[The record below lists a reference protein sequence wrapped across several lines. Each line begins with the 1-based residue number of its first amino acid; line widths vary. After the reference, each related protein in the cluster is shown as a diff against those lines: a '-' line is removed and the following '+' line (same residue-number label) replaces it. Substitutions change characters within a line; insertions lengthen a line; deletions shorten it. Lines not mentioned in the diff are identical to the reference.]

1 MIQYKKIIFS
11 GDYMSKFK
19 ILFLISLIFFSL
31 SIKAEK
37 NYPFSIPNIGASSF
51 ALMDV
56 KTGSIVA
63 GKNIDKRVEPASITK
78 IATLYLVFKALN
90 SKYIS
95 ENDYAVVSKKAW
107 RMPGSRMFVEV
118 GKRVLVRDLITGVIV
133 QSGNDASIVLAEH
146 IAGGEEFFVTM
157 LNKLAIDLELTN
169 TNFTNVTGM
178 PNDNHYTSARDVV
191 VLSQR
196 LIEDFP
202 EQYKKFSQK
211 DFRYNN
217 ISQRNRNR
225 LLTTYDYADGIKTGH
240 TKSAGYCLAA
250 SAKFDNTRFVSAI
263 FGADSS
269 RERFKYTK
277 TLFKFGFR
285 NFITKKYFNKN
296 QIIARERMWNG
307 EDKYIDIGFNKDIY
321 LTLLKYD
328 DSEVT
333 PKVNL
338 ISKIVAPIKKN
349 QNLGTV
355 DFYKAGEII
364 SSEKIYSLRDVNEG
378 GFLRKT
384 YDFVAEFFIEE

>member
-1 MIQYKKIIFS
+1 
-11 GDYMSKFK
+11 MSKFK

-37 NYPFSIPNIGASSF
+37 NYPFSIPNIGALSF

-107 RMPGSRMFVEV
+107 KMPGSRMFVEV
-118 GKRVLVRDLITGVIV
+118 GKRVLVGDLITGVIV

-146 IAGGEEFFVTM
+146 IAGDEEFFVTM

-202 EQYKKFSQK
+202 EQYKKFSQE

-225 LLTTYDYADGIKTGH
+225 LLMTYDYADGIKTGH

-263 FGADSS
+263 FGAESS

-296 QIIARERMWNG
+296 QIIAKERMWNG
-307 EDKYIDIGFNKDIY
+307 EYKYIDIGFNKDIY

-328 DSEVT
+328 DREVT

-338 ISKIVAPIKKN
+338 ISKIVAPIKEN

-355 DFYKAGEII
+355 DFYKGGEII

-384 YDFVAEFFIEE
+384 YDFVAEFFTEE

>member
-1 MIQYKKIIFS
+1 
-11 GDYMSKFK
+11 MSKFK

-56 KTGSIVA
+56 KTGSIDA

>member
-364 SSEKIYSLRDVNEG
+364 SSEKIYSLKDVNEG

>member
-1 MIQYKKIIFS
+1 MP
-11 GDYMSKFK
+11 KFK

-37 NYPFSIPNIGASSF
+37 NYPFSIPNIGALSF
-51 ALMDV
+51 ALMDA

-107 RMPGSRMFVEV
+107 KMPGSRMFVEV
-118 GKRVLVRDLITGVIV
+118 GKRVLVGDLITGVIV

-146 IAGGEEFFVTM
+146 IAGDEEFFVTM

-202 EQYKKFSQK
+202 EQYKKFSQE

-225 LLTTYDYADGIKTGH
+225 LLMTYDYADGIKTGH

-263 FGADSS
+263 FGAESS

-307 EDKYIDIGFNKDIY
+307 EYKYIDIGFNKDIY

-338 ISKIVAPIKKN
+338 ISKIVAPIKEN
-349 QNLGTV
+349 QILGTV
-355 DFYKAGEII
+355 DFYKGEEII
-364 SSEKIYSLRDVNEG
+364 SSEKIYSLSDVNEG
-378 GFLRKT
+378 GFFRKT
-384 YDFVAEFFIEE
+384 YDLVAEFFTEE

>member
-1 MIQYKKIIFS
+1 
-11 GDYMSKFK
+11 MSKFK

-296 QIIARERMWNG
+296 QII
-307 EDKYIDIGFNKDIY
+307 DKGFVEAYNQLIFSIVQSKDQIKLKNTSINQIKGMIETFSIKEEKFINEIY
-321 LTLLKYD
+321 F
-328 DSEVT
+328 
-333 PKVNL
+333 VNL
-338 ISKIVAPIKKN
+338 GVSFNRKKIFNFLEKNNIFPSIPLKKKI
-349 QNLGTV
+349 LL
-355 DFYKAGEII
+355 IP
-364 SSEKIYSLRDVNEG
+364 EKIDEKKKELNQ
-378 GFLRKT
+378 K
-384 YDFVAEFFIEE
+384 I

>member
-1 MIQYKKIIFS
+1 
-11 GDYMSKFK
+11 
-19 ILFLISLIFFSL
+19 
-31 SIKAEK
+31 
-37 NYPFSIPNIGASSF
+37 
-51 ALMDV
+51 MDV

-384 YDFVAEFFIEE
+384 YDFVAEFFTEE

>member
-1 MIQYKKIIFS
+1 
-11 GDYMSKFK
+11 MSKFK

-63 GKNIDKRVEPASITK
+63 GKNSDKRVEPASITK

-157 LNKLAIDLELTN
+157 LNKLAIDLGLTN

>member
-1 MIQYKKIIFS
+1 
-11 GDYMSKFK
+11 MSKFK

-37 NYPFSIPNIGASSF
+37 NYPFSVPNIGALSF

-178 PNDNHYTSARDVV
+178 PNNNHYTSARYVV
-191 VLSQR
+191 ILSQR

-202 EQYKKFSQK
+202 EQYKRFSQE

-263 FGADSS
+263 FGAESS

-364 SSEKIYSLRDVNEG
+364 SSENIYSLRDVNEG

>member
-1 MIQYKKIIFS
+1 
-11 GDYMSKFK
+11 MSKFK

-296 QIIARERMWNG
+296 QIIARERMLNG

-384 YDFVAEFFIEE
+384 YDFVAEFFTEE